1 MKCFTFFIEKYS
13 RYHLQNLLKMCIFIK
28 KFHYKEKPMFGIEP
42 NLDKVFGGMLKPQQQ
57 KLIDYQSYRLE
68 RDNIRYSIFGRRVE
82 NNPDKWH
89 RDTRFFFDRKSMTII
104 PEMSP
109 YMDVLDSK
117 LFPDT
122 FRYYGI
128 QA

>member
-1 MKCFTFFIEKYS
+1 
-13 RYHLQNLLKMCIFIK
+13 MCIFIK

-57 KLIDYQSYRLE
+57 NLVDYQAYRLE

-89 RDTRFFFDRKSMTII
+89 RDTRFFFDRKSMVII

-109 YMDVLDSK
+109 YMDVLDAK

>member
-1 MKCFTFFIEKYS
+1 MKCFTFFIENYS
-13 RYHLQNLLKMCIFIK
+13 RYHLPNLVKMCIFIK
-28 KFHYKEKPMFGIEP
+28 KFHYKEKHMFGIEP
-42 NLDKVFGGMLKPQQQ
+42 NLD
-57 KLIDYQSYRLE
+57 
-68 RDNIRYSIFGRRVE
+68 
-82 NNPDKWH
+82 
-89 RDTRFFFDRKSMTII
+89 RKSVVII

-109 YMDVLDSK
+109 YMDVLDAK

>member
-1 MKCFTFFIEKYS
+1 
-13 RYHLQNLLKMCIFIK
+13 MCIFIK
-28 KFHYKEKPMFGIEP
+28 KFHYKEKPMFSIEP
-42 NLDKVFGGMLKPQQQ
+42 NLDKVFGGMLKPQPQ
-57 KLIDYQSYRLE
+57 KLVDYHAYRLE
-68 RDNIRYSIFGRRVE
+68 RDNIRYTLFGRRVE

-89 RDTRFFFDRKSMTII
+89 RDIRFFFDRKSMTLI

>member
-1 MKCFTFFIEKYS
+1 
-13 RYHLQNLLKMCIFIK
+13 
-28 KFHYKEKPMFGIEP
+28 MFGIEP

-57 KLIDYQSYRLE
+57 RLIDYQSYRLE
-68 RDNIRYSIFGRRVE
+68 RDNLRYTLFGRRVE

-89 RDTRFFFDRKSMTII
+89 RDTRFFFDRKSMPII

>member
-1 MKCFTFFIEKYS
+1 MP
-13 RYHLQNLLKMCIFIK
+13 LPNLVKMGIFIK

-42 NLDKVFGGMLKPQQQ
+42 NLDKVFGGMLKPQQK
-57 KLIDYQSYRLE
+57 KLVDYQAYRLE

-82 NNPDKWH
+82 NNPSKWL
-89 RDTRFFFDRKSMTII
+89 RDCRFWFDRKNMEIV

-109 YMDVLDSK
+109 YMDVLGAK
-117 LFPDT
+117 IFPDT

>member
-1 MKCFTFFIEKYS
+1 
-13 RYHLQNLLKMCIFIK
+13 
-28 KFHYKEKPMFGIEP
+28 MFGIEP
-42 NLDKVFGGMLKPQQQ
+42 NLDKVFGGMLKPQPQ
-57 KLIDYQSYRLE
+57 KLVDYQSYRLE
-68 RDNIRYSIFGRRVE
+68 RDNIRYTIFGRRVE
-82 NNPDKWH
+82 NNPD
-89 RDTRFFFDRKSMTII
+89 KSMTII

-109 YMDVLDSK
+109 YMDVLDAK